1 MEIPVIFVV
10 FFFDLFQ
17 TVLFIMPSSWCEA
30 EGRSYYSDPQNF
42 VVLLFFLS
50 IKGGANFE
58 PPTSVHKKTRINA
71 LNRLVTGSI
80 YQIQPHRVLI

>member
-1 MEIPVIFVV
+1 MEKPVIFVV

-42 VVLLFFLS
+42 VVLPFFLS

-58 PPTSVHKKTRINA
+58 PPTSVHKKRI
-71 LNRLVTGSI
+71 LMR
-80 YQIQPHRVLI
+80 